1 MKRSIVFGVLFSTA
15 LAAGASAQSTGGQPP
30 SQSGSSDQVTVTG
43 CLLSGGATGI
53 QEHRA
58 PVLRAPV
65 RQVPVRQVLRVRAP
79 REQLKAAFS

>member
-43 CLLSGGATGI
+43 CLLSGGATGDTRNI
-53 QEHRA
+53 GRRFYGRRFDRCRFGRSCGCGRLA
-58 PVLRAPV
+58 
-65 RQVPVRQVLRVRAP
+65 
-79 REQLKAAFS
+79 SS